1 MRENKCKSV
10 TKSCKLSDLIVVQHQ
25 GVYGVFNFLF
35 TLFFLLS
42 VVSFASPTQEVL
54 GGLQRDVMILEK
66 RQYLGNIGSL
76 WHLNSK
82 LLGLLSLFISLL
94 FRSWVE
100 SILLSIFLVFLFF
113 DWLSLT
119 GPRSFFPKGLDV
131 LQLEERKVKGRSIVL
146 DLARCSSLGPCL
158 PGLGLAHI
166 ILLHVEDVVLLL
178 LCKLFPLHLTKY
190 YL

>member
-1 MRENKCKSV
+1 VQLQSLQEREVQDLNVNLCQIVVRQVEPLQLSRVTVRENKCKSV

-76 WHLNSK
+76 
-82 LLGLLSLFISLL
+82 
-94 FRSWVE
+94 
-100 SILLSIFLVFLFF
+100 
-113 DWLSLT
+113 
-119 GPRSFFPKGLDV
+119 
-131 LQLEERKVKGRSIVL
+131 
-146 DLARCSSLGPCL
+146 
-158 PGLGLAHI
+158 
-166 ILLHVEDVVLLL
+166 
-178 LCKLFPLHLTKY
+178 
-190 YL
+190 